1 MRYII
6 GKFITIVCLVG
17 MTSYASAANWQ
28 DIKQESGPVVLKPE
42 AYLKVYSEARVFK
55 DGDIPKVDRVPYTIY
70 SADGKKLRWIAF
82 NDEDPKLITLPP
94 GKYVIVPET
103 NMTKIEIVGAIL
115 EPGQLTEVHMKGED
129 PKYAVL
135 GF

>member
-6 GKFITIVCLVG
+6 ARLFTIVCLTG
-17 MTSYASAANWQ
+17 MAGHAHAATWADVQ
-28 DIKQESGPVVLKPE
+28 QQVGPVEVKPE
-42 AYLKVYSEARVFK
+42 AYLKVFSEARVYS
-55 DGDIPKVDRVPYTIY
+55 DGDIPRVTRVPYTIY
-70 SADGKKLRWIAF
+70 SEDGKKVRWIAF
-82 NDEDPKLITLPP
+82 NGNDPKLITLKP

-103 NMTKIEIVGAIL
+103 NMTRSKIIGAIL
-115 EPGQLTEVHMKGED
+115 KPGEITEVHMSGED